1 MNEFLLSTHQNL
13 SSINDPE
20 AKIIIYAQK
29 TRDFWPCGN
38 QCDISKKKKK
48 TFPTTLQSEMIY
60 LLLQILT
67 CVQLQLI

>member
-29 TRDFWPCGN
+29 TRDF
-38 QCDISKKKKK
+38 
-48 TFPTTLQSEMIY
+48 
-60 LLLQILT
+60 
-67 CVQLQLI
+67 

>member
-1 MNEFLLSTHQNL
+1 MHKKQE
-13 SSINDPE
+13 
-20 AKIIIYAQK
+20 
-29 TRDFWPCGN
+29 
-38 QCDISKKKKK
+38 ISDHVETNVIFQKKKK